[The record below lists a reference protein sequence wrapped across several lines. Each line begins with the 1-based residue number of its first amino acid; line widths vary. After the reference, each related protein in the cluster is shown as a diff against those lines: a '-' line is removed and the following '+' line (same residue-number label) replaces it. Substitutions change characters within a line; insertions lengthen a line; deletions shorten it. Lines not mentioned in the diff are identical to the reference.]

1 MSSYYLIGGTMNRNG
16 SLVVCILVFT
26 AGTLAAQERRP
37 TRFGVGA
44 GMTLLTGE
52 DRDFFKDGL
61 NVHGS
66 LAVPLRRAGLD
77 LRFDLGYHRIGG
89 KGRFTAPPPSDSLQL
104 GDFNV
109 IALTAGVQ
117 YYPSAGLRARGYLIG
132 GLGLYRTEANAV
144 HYGQDVQG
152 SSTDF
157 GVTGGVG
164 LSLPLGRM
172 RGFVEARL
180 HNIFGEGSSAQM
192 YPVTVGVMF

>member
-1 MSSYYLIGGTMNRNG
+1 MNRNR
-16 SLVVCILVFT
+16 SLLLCVLLLT

-37 TRFGVGA
+37 TSFGLGA
-44 GMTLLTGE
+44 GMTFLTGE
-52 DRDFFKDGL
+52 DRDFFNDGL

-89 KGRFTAPPPSDSLQL
+89 KDRFTAPPPSDSLQL

-117 YYPSAGLRARGYLIG
+117 YAPSASLGTRVYLVG
-132 GLGLYRTEANAV
+132 GLGLYRTEAKAV
-144 HYGQDVQG
+144 HYGQAVQG

-157 GVTGGVG
+157 GMTGGVG
-164 LSLPLGRM
+164 LSVPLGRM
-172 RGFVEARL
+172 RGFVEGRF